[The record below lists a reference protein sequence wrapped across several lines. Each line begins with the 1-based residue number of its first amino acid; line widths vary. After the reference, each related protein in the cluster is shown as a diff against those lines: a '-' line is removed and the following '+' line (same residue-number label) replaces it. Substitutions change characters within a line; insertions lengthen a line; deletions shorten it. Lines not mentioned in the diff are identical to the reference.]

1 MSDAKKPST
10 AEEEYFARE
19 ELKRR
24 EQTNIK
30 KGHEEREKL
39 KALHWMRCPK
49 CGSELHEVA
58 FRDVSIDRCEDCGG
72 VFLDRG
78 ELEQLSG
85 SEDNVIGAILQYFK
99 KD

>member
-1 MSDAKKPST
+1 VSDGKKPSSP
-10 AEEEYFARE
+10 EEEYFARE

-24 EQTNIK
+24 EQARIK
-30 KGHEEREKL
+30 KTHEEREKL
-39 KALHWMRCPK
+39 KALHWMHCPK
-49 CGSELHEVA
+49 CGGQLVEVA
-58 FRDVSIDRCEDCGG
+58 FRHVSIDRCGDCGG

-85 SEDNVIGAILQYFK
+85 SEDNVIGAILQYFR

>member
-1 MSDAKKPST
+1 MTDGKKPSS

-24 EQTNIK
+24 EQAKIK
-30 KGHEEREKL
+30 KTHEERERL

-49 CGSELHEVA
+49 CGSELHEVS

-85 SEDNVIGAILQYFK
+85 SEDNVIGAILQVFK
-99 KD
+99 RD